1 MDFTDKQ
8 PPKAYFA
15 KLLPPLR
22 TEIKALY
29 QNDLPE
35 NLGKGIKL
43 ALESVSMLCQLVIM
57 GLWRQSGLFK
67 ALLEEHSAYVKESPD
82 NSPI

>member
-8 PPKAYFA
+8 LAKAYFA

-35 NLGKGIKL
+35 NLGKGKPL
-43 ALESVSMLCQLVIM
+43 AFVSRIDKGSV
-57 GLWRQSGLFK
+57 F
-67 ALLEEHSAYVKESPD
+67 
-82 NSPI
+82 